1 MVYNRHQLYIN
12 ISKLLKDLFVQ
23 TAFVPKDHKN
33 DYSRRVNVH
42 RLLNILRH
50 TTGCSLYIHSYRYGN
65 LVLDSVLGRVEHC
78 ILVSGSESRE
88 NFQSLLLRRA
98 HFYHSH
104 IFVTMDFGISS
115 YHGTFQVGKPAI
127 SPTSAISANQAL
139 SRN

>member
-12 ISKLLKDLFVQ
+12 NLNLLKDLFVQ
-23 TAFVPKDHKN
+23 TVFVPKDHKN
-33 DYSRRVNVH
+33 DYRRRGNV
-42 RLLNILRH
+42 LNILRH

-127 SPTSAISANQAL
+127 SPTSAITANQAL
-139 SRN
+139 LRN